1 MWARG
6 ALSLF
11 GSGVG
16 GALRRSPFIWNVQ
29 QLRASHWQSSLLGL
43 RTALPMRAEPPKKKK
58 RVDPKKDQ
66 ALKERL
72 KKKIRKLEKA
82 AQELIPIEDF
92 IIPFRFMDEKRARD
106 MMPLSPEESERR
118 ALLLKKWAAYKHRQD
133 RAEMDTMKSLVAAQE
148 QALRELRLES
158 EELYQAAIRRDVHL
172 FPFDRQEPLH
182 TPPQPKYEAPEGKS
196 NDLTRIYTY

>member
-1 MWARG
+1 MWARA
-6 ALSLF
+6 ALGLF
-11 GSGVG
+11 GSGAG
-16 GALRRSPFIWNVQ
+16 GVLFRSQLIWNV

-43 RTALPMRAEPPKKKK
+43 RTALPMRAEPAKKK

-72 KKKIRKLEKA
+72 KKKIRRLEKA

-92 IIPFRFMDEKRARD
+92 IVPFRFMDEKRVRELT
-106 MMPLSPEESERR
+106 PLSPEESERR
-118 ALLLKKWAAYKHRQD
+118 AQLLKKWSVYKYQQD
-133 RAEMDTMKSLVAAQE
+133 KAEMDTMKTLVAAQE
-148 QALRELRLES
+148 QALKELRLES
-158 EELYQAAIRRDVHL
+158 EELYQAAIQRDVHL

-182 TPPQPKYEAPEGKS
+182 NPPQAKYEAPEGKC